1 MRSRAFLCLLSSFF
15 LFQGCSEPGQI
26 SEAPPPNP
34 ISFVLPSSGECIA
47 DPGTLL
53 LKAGDAVFCGP
64 FEAGMAERIV
74 ADFRQSEAQ
83 RLYFSSPGGFS
94 EEAIR
99 LASGLDGTGIA
110 LHLFGECLSACAHF
124 LLAGV
129 DDVTIE
135 PDTLIGFHHTA
146 AAQLELLG
154 QSGLT
159 VPDEVSGIL
168 RQQAEMEKAFYQAQ
182 GINPLLL
189 TKPYRELVPKCI
201 EDVSTVQIRAQA
213 RWVMWTPSR
222 DFIDA
227 MRAVPTK
234 DWWPKDR
241 YEHLRTVALR
251 YPSLEMPQSFR
262 FQNET
267 EFGDGP
273 GITEVDWCEG

>member
-1 MRSRAFLCLLSSFF
+1 MRSGAFVCLLTSIF

-26 SEAPPPNP
+26 SGAPPLIPT
-34 ISFVLPSSGECIA
+34 SFVLPGSGECIA
-47 DPGTLL
+47 DPETLQ
-53 LKAGDAVFCGP
+53 LKAGDAVFCG
-64 FEAGMAERIV
+64 ALDTGVAESIV
-74 ADFRQSEAQ
+74 ADFRQIEAQ
-83 RLYFSSPGGFS
+83 RLYLSSPGGVS

-99 LASGLDGTGIA
+99 LASDLDGAGIA

-129 DDVTIE
+129 DDVSIE
-135 PDTLIGFHHTA
+135 PETLIGFHHTA
-146 AAQLELLG
+146 VAHLELLR

-213 RWVMWTPSR
+213 RWVMWTPPR

-241 YEHLRTVALR
+241 FEHLRTVAMR
-251 YPSLEMPQSFR
+251 YPSVEMPQSFL
-262 FQNET
+262 FQSNAA
-267 EFGDGP
+267 FDAGP
-273 GITEVDWCEG
+273 VMTGVSWCES